1 MQNKDDIYAAEG
13 SCFGEIDLNES
24 LRQFIVRKLY
34 TIYLES
40 VDLVL
45 REQRKGKRAEIQMI
59 SDLFSETFAD
69 LQAACTL
76 GLTPQEYI
84 ELFCERGGDIWQV
97 SSLEQARV
105 WAVKY
110 VLAGEKQ
117 DLKEKEKELQQLHIN
132 KIVEYYVCK
141 YLSICKE
148 KIDMNFARADRNE
161 KIQSIQILYRKLGDD
176 SNVQD
181 LMTTLRRCMQ
191 DYRKSIFTA

>member
-1 MQNKDDIYAAEG
+1 M
-13 SCFGEIDLNES
+13 
-24 LRQFIVRKLY
+24 
-34 TIYLES
+34 
-40 VDLVL
+40 
-45 REQRKGKRAEIQMI
+45 
-59 SDLFSETFAD
+59 
-69 LQAACTL
+69 
-76 GLTPQEYI
+76 
-84 ELFCERGGDIWQV
+84 
-97 SSLEQARV
+97 
-105 WAVKY
+105 
-110 VLAGEKQ
+110 
-117 DLKEKEKELQQLHIN
+117 KEKEKELQQLHIN